1 MHEGKIFETEFILAK
16 IECVFEKYFQL
27 FCLLPSERV
36 HILQQNFGK
45 RWEYLM

>member
-1 MHEGKIFETEFILAK
+1 MYEGKILETEIILAK

-36 HILQQNFGK
+36 TNFGK